1 MRLLYG
7 FLFSCLLIFAG
18 GCTAPEDS
26 SRLESAAD
34 TASGL
39 YQPGSLVRTKSDA
52 IIVAGKLFEER
63 GGIQWT
69 ASPDAVLTEQLSYAE
84 AVKWIG
90 VGDGEYERWPQETR
104 VWFVVFKGSW
114 LLAPF
119 DPTAANPSAS
129 LHYEGCIFSLFTAS
143 DGELMAIGDSVCPP
157 N

>member
-1 MRLLYG
+1 MRTIYG
-7 FLFSCLLIFAG
+7 FLFSSLLIFAA

-26 SRLESAAD
+26 SGLEPAVD
-34 TASGL
+34 TAPGL
-39 YQPGSLVRTKSDA
+39 YQPGSSVRTEFDA
-52 IIVAGKLFEER
+52 ITVAGKLFEER

-69 ASPDAVLTEQLSYAE
+69 ASPDVVLTEELSYAE

-90 VGDGEYERWPQETR
+90 VGDGEYERWPRETR

-119 DPTAANPSAS
+119 DPTAANPPAS

-143 DGELMAIGDSVCPP
+143 HGELMALGDSVCP
-157 N
+157 